1 MMEQLE
7 AESKDGKC
15 HRDEFGRD
23 GFIIY
28 RPDRKINPIFRK
40 NERFCEIYAA
50 VHPDKSQPQVW
61 KQGILAQYGSNSAS
75 WGVICG
81 VFEVIR
87 KKSGGGMESS
97 IQLAVY
103 GDEFTSIHF
112 INTYIDL
119 RALKYFANDPLL
131 AKGVSKLQNNFFCH
145 SRGASIVGA
154 PSVRESASRRKKPSG
169 KAEAKDD
176 DVTPLTVAAKPS
188 KRLPKKKM
196 VKKPEAKAKGKQKK
210 KKNKKKI
217 PKPTKPTKPRRT
229 KLEISDSVSE
239 VDLRSDSDET
249 LAAEEKQEVT
259 SYIHHYAHTHIP
271 HTHTHIRTYTST
283 SSFL

>member
-1 MMEQLE
+1 MYQVANKLIASIKRFCHCNEEPKPPPPTDSDGHEIPPANLISPILDNTPVTKLMEQLE

-28 RPDRKINPIFRK
+28 RPERKINPIFRK

-154 PSVRESASRRKKPSG
+154 PSVRESASRRKKPSR

-196 VKKPEAKAKGKQKK
+196 VKKPEPKAKGKHL
-210 KKNKKKI
+210 
-217 PKPTKPTKPRRT
+217 RRYT
-229 KLEISDSVSE
+229 PEGGGHVSRRK
-239 VDLRSDSDET
+239 DWMAYRS
-249 LAAEEKQEVT
+249 
-259 SYIHHYAHTHIP
+259 
-271 HTHTHIRTYTST
+271 
-283 SSFL
+283 